1 MNFRLYSFAIG
12 ACMGRGLYALCQ
24 HRSLIMRSTHNSRSG
39 KRATRNVSLLT
50 TNSRGDRRSPEEF
63 GKGQKAYSL
72 LTQKVAK
79 LPEEFGRES
88 NIFSKITEKS
98 IQITKSSVKNYVPR
112 GKLQKH
118 YVDFLA
124 DPDVSVVFGTGPAGC
139 GKTLFACIAAIQ
151 GLKQGT
157 ISRIIFTRPLVTVEE
172 DMGFLPGNIMKKMD
186 PWLQPLYDIFLEH
199 YTRKELDLMIANNI
213 IEISP
218 LGFMRGRTFKNAFII
233 ADEMQNSSPNQILM
247 LLTRIGSGS
256 KMVITGDLQQSDL
269 QHKSSMKVNN
279 GLYDFIH
286 KMKLYSYKYILE
298 EIRLVEM
305 TSDDVERSPVV
316 RRVLEISNFYEKQPD
331 DIL

>member
-1 MNFRLYSFAIG
+1 MG
-12 ACMGRGLYALCQ
+12 AFCSHTNYVRSLSVGHGQMIMRCTHNGRG
-24 HRSLIMRSTHNSRSG
+24 
-39 KRATRNVSLLT
+39 
-50 TNSRGDRRSPEEF
+50 RGRGGGGGD
-63 GKGQKAYSL
+63 GD
-72 LTQKVAK
+72 
-79 LPEEFGRES
+79 
-88 NIFSKITEKS
+88 IFSKITEKTF
-98 IQITKSSVKNYVPR
+98 QIPKTVSSSYVPR
-112 GKLQKH
+112 GKLQKK
-118 YVDFLA
+118 YADFLS
-124 DPDVSVVFGTGPAGC
+124 DSDVSVVFGTGPAGC

-151 GLKQGT
+151 SLKQGY
-157 ISRIIFTRPLVTVEE
+157 ISRIVFTRPLVPAEE
-172 DMGFLPGNIMKKMD
+172 DIGFLPGNIMKKMD

-199 YTRKELDLMIANNI
+199 YTRKELDQMIANNI

-269 QHKSSMKVNN
+269 QYRERQGQN

-286 KMKLYSYKYILE
+286 KMKLYSYTHILE

-305 TSDDVERSPVV
+305 TSDDVERSPAV
-316 RRVLEISNFYEKQPD
+316 RRVLEITDFCKKHPN

>member
-1 MNFRLYSFAIG
+1 MSSVYES
-12 ACMGRGLYALCQ
+12 ALPILGNECRK
-24 HRSLIMRSTHNSRSG
+24 RSEPHSGSTRFTSNIIMRSTPNG
-39 KRATRNVSLLT
+39 
-50 TNSRGDRRSPEEF
+50 RGR
-63 GKGQKAYSL
+63 G
-72 LTQKVAK
+72 
-79 LPEEFGRES
+79 GRECGD
-88 NIFSKITEKS
+88 IFSKFTDKT
-98 IQITKSSVKNYVPR
+98 IQIPKSATYLPR
-112 GKLQKH
+112 GRLQKD

-124 DPDVSVVFGTGPAGC
+124 DSNVSVVFGTGPAGC

-151 GLKQGT
+151 SLKRGT
-157 ISRIIFTRPLVTVEE
+157 ISRIVFTRPLVPAEE
-172 DMGFLPGNIMKKMD
+172 DIGFLPGNIMKKMD

-199 YTRKELDLMIANNI
+199 YTRKELDQMIANNV

-269 QHKSSMKVNN
+269 QYKIGQRAESLLTTNFVGDRRSPDKFGKGLGHN

-286 KMKLYSYKYILE
+286 KMKLYSYTNILE

-316 RRVLEISNFYEKQPD
+316 RRVLEISDFAKKHPN

>member
-1 MNFRLYSFAIG
+1 MSNI
-12 ACMGRGLYALCQ
+12 
-24 HRSLIMRSTHNSRSG
+24 IMRSTPNG
-39 KRATRNVSLLT
+39 
-50 TNSRGDRRSPEEF
+50 RGR
-63 GKGQKAYSL
+63 G
-72 LTQKVAK
+72 
-79 LPEEFGRES
+79 GRDCDD
-88 NIFSKITEKS
+88 IFSKFTNKP
-98 IQITKSSVKNYVPR
+98 IQIPKSATYVPR
-112 GKLQKH
+112 GKLQKD

-151 GLKQGT
+151 SLKRGT
-157 ISRIIFTRPLVTVEE
+157 ISRIVITRPLVPAEE
-172 DMGFLPGNIMKKMD
+172 DIGFLPGNILKKMD

-199 YTRKELDLMIANNI
+199 YSRKELDQMIANNV

-247 LLTRIGSGS
+247 LLTRIGSDS

-269 QHKSSMKVNN
+269 QYKIGKGLGHN

-286 KMKLYSYKYILE
+286 KMKLYSYTNVLE

-305 TSDDVERSPVV
+305 TSDDVERSLVV
-316 RRVLEISNFYEKQPD
+316 RRVLEISDFAKKHPN

>member
-1 MNFRLYSFAIG
+1 LKPAKRVSSYFA
-12 ACMGRGLYALCQ
+12 
-24 HRSLIMRSTHNSRSG
+24 N
-39 KRATRNVSLLT
+39 
-50 TNSRGDRRSPEEF
+50 PEEF

-88 NIFSKITEKS
+88 NIFSKITEKY

-157 ISRIIFTRPLVTVEE
+157 ISRIIFTRPLVPVEE